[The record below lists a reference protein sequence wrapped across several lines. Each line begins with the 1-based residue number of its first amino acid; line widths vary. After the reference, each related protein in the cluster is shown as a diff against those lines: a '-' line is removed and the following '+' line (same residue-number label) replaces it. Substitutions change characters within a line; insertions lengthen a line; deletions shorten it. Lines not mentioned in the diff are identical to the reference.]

1 MGSGMEAGSRSE
13 QGSRP
18 ESRQVSFLC
27 QPSSYPWISSH
38 DVSPSPPPLHTL
50 TGAGSPGAHRGVRY
64 PLLQGHDRGCR
75 LRGGRDGIGRRGAHG
90 RQGAGGACTC
100 TSFPPSTFPNP
111 LHNFVPIPH
120 LRARSLTHLL
130 ARGCCL
136 TPLPSLPPSFSLPWQ
151 VQLVAPHY
159 DILDGCPEGQRLAAK
174 KVLAGLG
181 VEIITGA

>member
-1 MGSGMEAGSRSE
+1 MRAALERIEASGT
-13 QGSRP
+13 
-18 ESRQVSFLC
+18 
-27 QPSSYPWISSH
+27 PSSKVMI
-38 DVSPSPPPLHTL
+38 V
-50 TGAGSPGAHRGVRY
+50 GAGYAGVEMASVVAERMAGKAQVGPAPAPLSPH
-64 PLLQGHDRGCR
+64 PHLQVHPR
-75 LRGGRDGIGRRGAHG
+75 
-90 RQGAGGACTC
+90 
-100 TSFPPSTFPNP
+100 P

-130 ARGCCL
+130 AHGCCL